1 MTDWKRI
8 DGYDNYEV
16 SKDGEVRNIKTG
28 NYLSGGVNNCGYL
41 KIGLTKGGKVKQF
54 QLHRLVAQAFIPNPE
69 NKEYVRHHDGDNLN
83 NEALNLYWQSYDEFR
98 EWGDQ
103 QERERR
109 KKQ

>member
-8 DGYDNYEV
+8 DGYANYEV
-16 SKDGEVRNIKTG
+16 SKFGEVRNIKTG
-28 NYLSGGVNNCGYL
+28 DYLSGSVNNCGYI
-41 KIGLTKGGKVKQF
+41 KITLYKDKKAKAF
-54 QLHRLVAQAFIPNPE
+54 QLHRLVALAFIPNPE
-69 NKEYVRHHDGDNLN
+69 NKQYVRHHDGDNLN

-103 QERERR
+103 QDRERR